1 MVYDPLNNIDGE
13 KMDICIRDGKI
24 VDGVSK
30 SAEVVDASG
39 KIVMAGGVEPHTHIY
54 SSKNPVHSTQ

>member
-1 MVYDPLNNIDGE
+1 
-13 KMDICIRDGKI
+13 MDICIRDGKI

-39 KIVMAGGVEPHTHIY
+39 KIVMAEGVEPHTHIILIKE
-54 SSKNPVHSTQ
+54 SSSFNTVGYRYGIVHSN